1 MANLQRIADRI
12 FHYVDRGFLSSQ
24 YAVAMGAL
32 VDVYNQDPIIHGW
45 VNAAN
50 PSLVEKLIACIVRHN
65 AQPDVFAMEQYI
77 KNHVRSAMNLVQ
89 ASEYQVTH
97 GYGAQL

>member
-12 FHYVDRGFLSSQ
+12 FHYVDRGFLPSQ
-24 YAVAMGAL
+24 YGVAMGAL
-32 VDVYNQDPIIHGW
+32 VDIYNQDSFIHGW

-50 PSLVEKLIACIVRHN
+50 PSSVEKLIACTVRHN

-77 KNHVRSAMNLVQ
+77 KDHVRLAMNLAL
-89 ASEYQVTH
+89 ASECKATH